1 MFLTLGT
8 SFVHHEIP
16 GAEFIVV
23 QMMDWNQLVGT
34 NVGLHSAILPH
45 HISRSHRGHHLHCNP
60 ANTVSELP
68 EGTSASIS
76 ALPERGNTMI

>member
-34 NVGLHSAILPH
+34 NVGLHGAILPH
-45 HISRSHRGHHLHCNP
+45 H
-60 ANTVSELP
+60 VS
-68 EGTSASIS
+68 
-76 ALPERGNTMI
+76 